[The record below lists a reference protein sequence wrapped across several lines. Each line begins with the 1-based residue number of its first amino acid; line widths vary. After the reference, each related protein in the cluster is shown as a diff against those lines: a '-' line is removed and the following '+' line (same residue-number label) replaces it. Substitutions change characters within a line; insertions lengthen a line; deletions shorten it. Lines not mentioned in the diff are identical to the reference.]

1 MVIQFTITIE
11 DTQAINGITYTQA
24 QLQQG
29 LAQVRTAHNQRT
41 NESLTDAEWLQWAHL
56 QNLAAWYEQGKGGE
70 PVPPSPVAPVADWSG
85 LLSAILGGDLFSIY
99 ARLTSASFIDPAIA
113 TDALLANA
121 NNIAVAS
128 GKLDQ
133 AVQVTKVE
141 AAVAASFQILIAS
154 SNYRFTAEEKALWDA
169 TVTALNFSQ
178 AMFLP

>member
-1 MVIQFTITIE
+1 MFISILY
-11 DTQAINGITYTQA
+11 NGINFALTESDGIVAGAAENILPSLQA
-24 QLQQG
+24 LYDAGQY
-29 LAQVRTAHNQRT
+29 QVLPDPA
-41 NESLTDAEWLQWAHL
+41 
-56 QNLAAWYEQGKGGE
+56 
-70 PVPPSPVAPVADWSG
+70 PMPPQPDWDG

-141 AAVAASFQILIAS
+141 GAVAASFQMLIAS
-154 SNYRFTAEEKALWDA
+154 SDYRFTAEEKTLWDA
-169 TVTALNFSQ
+169 TVAALNFSQ

>member
-1 MVIQFTITIE
+1 MKRSSTTLFLECPNTV
-11 DTQAINGITYTQA
+11 
-24 QLQQG
+24 L
-29 LAQVRTAHNQRT
+29 
-41 NESLTDAEWLQWAHL
+41 
-56 QNLAAWYEQGKGGE
+56 
-70 PVPPSPVAPVADWSG
+70 PVPWTGIENVVSNIQSAYQSPTKEVAIASWQAFVASGDELEVIADPEPMPPQPDWDG

-141 AAVAASFQILIAS
+141 AAVAASFQMLIAS
-154 SNYRFTAEEKALWDA
+154 SNYRFTAEEKSLWDA

>member
-1 MVIQFTITIE
+1 MKRSSTTLFLECPNAILPVIWTGLDNVVANIQSAYQSPTREVAIASW
-11 DTQAINGITYTQA
+11 QAFVASGDELEVIA
-24 QLQQG
+24 DP
-29 LAQVRTAHNQRT
+29 A
-41 NESLTDAEWLQWAHL
+41 
-56 QNLAAWYEQGKGGE
+56 
-70 PVPPSPVAPVADWSG
+70 PSPLPPDWDG
-85 LLSAILGGDLFSIY
+85 LLSAILGGALFSIY

-141 AAVAASFQILIAS
+141 AAVAASFQMLIAS

>member
-1 MVIQFTITIE
+1 MTILNFSIDFTE
-11 DTQAINGITYTQA
+11 A
-24 QLQQG
+24 QLTG
-29 LAQVRTAHNQRT
+29 IAQARTAYNAIS
-41 NESLTDAEWLQWAHL
+41 ESQLTDSEYLEYVL
-56 QNLAAWYEQGKGGE
+56 LGAANSYAAQYSGSA
-70 PVPPSPVAPVADWSG
+70 PVPPSPIAPVADWDG

-141 AAVAASFQILIAS
+141 AAVAASFQMLIAS
-154 SNYRFTAEEKALWDA
+154 SNYRFTAEEKSLWDA

>member
-1 MVIQFTITIE
+1 VAIASWDAFVLSGNELEVIA
-11 DTQAINGITYTQA
+11 DP
-24 QLQQG
+24 
-29 LAQVRTAHNQRT
+29 
-41 NESLTDAEWLQWAHL
+41 
-56 QNLAAWYEQGKGGE
+56 E
-70 PVPPSPVAPVADWSG
+70 PAPPQPDWDG

-141 AAVAASFQILIAS
+141 AAVAASFQMLIAS

>member
-1 MVIQFTITIE
+1 MKRSPSTLFIKMPTATIPIPWDGIDNVIPNIRKIYKSPTKEIIE
-11 DTQAINGITYTQA
+11 
-24 QLQQG
+24 
-29 LAQVRTAHNQRT
+29 
-41 NESLTDAEWLQWAHL
+41 
-56 QNLAAWYEQGKGGE
+56 AAWNAFVASGAAIEVI
-70 PVPPSPVAPVADWSG
+70 PDATVAPLPDWDG

-141 AAVAASFQILIAS
+141 GAVAASFQMLIAS

>member
-1 MVIQFTITIE
+1 MIKIVVESNTFYIPLVDGSPIWSGFDSSVI
-11 DTQAINGITYTQA
+11 A
-24 QLQQG
+24 QLQSAYDSDNYQ
-29 LAQVRTAHNQRT
+29 LIPA
-41 NESLTDAEWLQWAHL
+41 S
-56 QNLAAWYEQGKGGE
+56 E
-70 PVPPSPVAPVADWSG
+70 PQALSPNWDG
-85 LLSAILGGDLFSIY
+85 LLNAILGGNLFAIY
-99 ARLTSASFIDPAIA
+99 SRLTSASFIDPAIA

-141 AAVAASFQILIAS
+141 GAVAASFQMLIAS
-154 SNYRFTAEEKALWDA
+154 SNYRFTAEEKTLWDA

>member
-1 MVIQFTITIE
+1 MKRSSTTLFLECPNAILPVIWMGLDNVVANIQSAYQSPTREVAIASW
-11 DTQAINGITYTQA
+11 QAFVASGDELEVIADPAPT
-24 QLQQG
+24 
-29 LAQVRTAHNQRT
+29 
-41 NESLTDAEWLQWAHL
+41 
-56 QNLAAWYEQGKGGE
+56 
-70 PVPPSPVAPVADWSG
+70 PPQPDWDG

-141 AAVAASFQILIAS
+141 AAVAASFQMLIAS